1 MFRLTWYSMI
11 LAVVVPVFLM
21 TRVAMVVLITS
32 LEKLEAA
39 LVQMVLMMLQME
51 ILERT
56 FVHSAARK
64 LKMPTASGRPV
75 LCLHPQ
81 RARWQGVV
89 PLPAATLA
97 VLMMLTRA
105 G

>member
-1 MFRLTWYSMI
+1 MCRRWFPMI
-11 LAVVVPVFLM
+11 LKM
-21 TRVAMVVLITS
+21 TS
-32 LEKLEAA
+32 LENLEAA
-39 LVQMVLMMLQME
+39 LVQMVLMMPWLDRS
-51 ILERT
+51 L
-56 FVHSAARK
+56 VHSAARK
-64 LKMPTASGRPV
+64 LKTLKASGRPV

-97 VLMMLTRA
+97 VLKEPTRA